1 MDYSKEEIKKIQEKS
16 LEMAIY
22 FKKICEDNNLLFY
35 FCGGCCI
42 GTVRHKG
49 FIPWDDD
56 VDVFMP
62 RRDYEILKRIWKK
75 KADTGRYTLEDS
87 NEYYTDHNLFLN
99 IRDNTTTFIRPYQKN
114 LDISH
119 GLILDVLP
127 LDGCP
132 SGKLR
137 RKVQMMWAMVYSVYR
152 SQLVP
157 ENHGKLMGLIGKA
170 ALAMV
175 PSSKLRY
182 KIWHF
187 AEKQMTR
194 YRIEDCEYVTELC
207 AGPHYMKNKYPKKA
221 FEKAVYKEFEGHMMP
236 IPQGYDVYLK
246 IAFGDYMKLPPKEKQ
261 IAHHDVLICDL
272 DKSYKHYKGSY
283 YLMNQKI

>member
-1 MDYSKEEIKKIQEKS
+1 MEYSKEELLRIQEKS
-16 LEMAIY
+16 LEMTLY
-22 FKKICEDNNLLFY
+22 FKKFCEDNNLLFY

-42 GTVRHKG
+42 GSIRHKG

-62 RRDYEILKRIWKK
+62 RRDYEILKRIWRK
-75 KADTGRYTLEDS
+75 KADTERYSLEDS
-87 NEYYTDHNLFLN
+87 NEYHIDHNLFLN
-99 IRDNTTTFIRPYQKN
+99 IRDNTTTFIRPYQNK

-132 SGKLR
+132 TGKFR
-137 RKVQMMWAMVYSVYR
+137 RKMQLAWAMIYSVYR

-157 ENHGKLMGLIGKA
+157 EKHGRIMQLLGKA
-170 ALAMV
+170 VLALV

-182 KIWHF
+182 RIWHI
-187 AEKQMTR
+187 AEKQMTK
-194 YRIEDCEYVTELC
+194 YKIEDCKYVTELC
-207 AGPHYMKNKYPKKA
+207 AGPHYMKNRYPKEA

-236 IPQGYDVYLK
+236 IPQGYDAYLK

-261 IAHHDVLICDL
+261 MAHHDVIICDL
-272 DKSYKHYKGSY
+272 DNSYKHYKGRY
-283 YLMNQKI
+283 YCL